1 MEDISNHIP
10 CELCQELIHIDN
22 FQDHTNSCIMSGG
35 AQLLFNMVENS
46 NNLSFNNMTQL
57 INMNVEPER
66 EENRIFS
73 NNYYLNENLNSN
85 SDIEGENPQGRDN
98 QPEIF
103 QNISREIVDNII
115 SNILGV
121 SNSNNENLSESL
133 ERVGVVEKVIDN
145 IEEVSCLVSNDK
157 KVNCPICQAECKAPV
172 RKTLC
177 NHSFCNS
184 CISQWLSKSKKCP
197 SCMQDLEEL
206 LKEKN

>member
-22 FQDHTNSCIMSGG
+22 FQDHTNSCIISGG
-35 AQLLFNMVENS
+35 AQLL
-46 NNLSFNNMTQL
+46 L
-57 INMNVEPER
+57 NMNVEPET
-66 EENRIFS
+66 EENSIFS
-73 NNYYLNENLNSN
+73 NNHFYLNENINSN
-85 SDIEGENPQGRDN
+85 SDLGEENPQRRAN
-98 QPEIF
+98 QSEIF
-103 QNISREIVDNII
+103 QNISREIVDNLI

-121 SNSNNENLSESL
+121 SNTNNENLSALL
-133 ERVGVVEKVIDN
+133 ERVGVVEKGIDN

-157 KVNCPICQAECKAPV
+157 KINCPICQAECKTPV

-177 NHSFCNS
+177 SHSFCDS

-206 LKEKN
+206 LKENN